1 MSTLPQAR
9 TLSISGA
16 ALPTYGM
23 DALPIFVPVR
33 LQGTETI
40 GRIDECRYLV
50 TLRTDDAYALSP
62 SVTSNLDLDKVV
74 GTEVTILIRLEGKG
88 HFIPGLAGNT
98 GLGNIGAGTR
108 EITGLVE
115 AARIVGQDRD
125 SILYELEL
133 RPWLYRATLT
143 QDSRLFQEMT
153 VVEITDAV
161 LSKYPYTVDKRLA
174 GVFRGVY
181 PKRDMQRQALESD
194 WAFLQRLWEEW
205 GIWWWFE
212 HDGGH
217 HRLVLCDTMG
227 GHQPHG
233 EAYATL
239 RYLPPDGKRIDEEHI
254 HALSVTSRLTV
265 GRVTVTDYDYT
276 RPRAKLAATEENPR
290 GTASADGE
298 IYAWGDYSQPL
309 AGAQGLAGQPNDTDR
324 EARHFAR
331 VQLEAQRCAGLR
343 ANGAGNLRGL
353 TVGRTFTLT
362 SYPQQSANREYVVV
376 SCTLDIEEIGDRAGS
391 AQTYRVETQFE
402 LLPANELFRLK
413 RSVGKPVLNG
423 PEKAIVV
430 GPAGQEVWTDQYGR
444 VKVQFEWDREGKHDE
459 HSGIWLRVLSPW
471 QGVDM
476 GATFIPRIGHEVA
489 VSHYCGDP
497 DLPVIAGS
505 LVNAFRQPALHVPDN
520 QAVSVIRGK
529 EFHGIASGHL
539 AIDDTQEQI
548 QTQLASDA
556 GTSLLSLGNIRRI
569 TRKKG
574 RADARGK
581 GFDLRTDD
589 WGVLRALKGLFV
601 STDGQPGG
609 PGHAKDAREA
619 VGRLTRA
626 HDLQE
631 SLSGLAQKHEAQ
643 KHDADQSDVTRAI
656 KARNDAIKGNP
667 SGDPDDFPEL
677 TEADMVLAGA
687 AGIGLAAE
695 RNVHIASNEDVAV
708 TSGRHVGLA
717 VGRSLFASVANAFSL
732 FVHKAGMKLI
742 AAAGKVRI
750 EAQTDGIDVTARQS
764 VRITSTTDSIHL
776 HAAKEIVL
784 HAGST
789 EVRISDQGYVVR
801 TAGEHT
807 IYAGS
812 HQTDAPRTRPM
823 RLPVTPENPGQ
834 FAAQFVLI
842 EHDSGFVLPNQPY
855 RATLD
860 NGRVIEGVSNE
871 RGETSLITDHDVAF
885 GTVEL
890 LAASDPDKVIAIN
903 HAAVVRDNTTPYT
916 ATTPNADKRTAQIRG
931 KKASA
936 PEQGATSENQQ
947 PAFATCDPLN
957 FGLRLHHFID
967 GATQA
972 DVDAGMP
979 VRRDV
984 VYPVTKTYTAA
995 IKDALNG
1002 IEWDKFDTLSGLIS
1016 EELKENIELAVGNI
1030 LNTALSSGSFG
1041 LPKGSSSDP
1050 MRSNGAIPKIDIV
1063 DTNQGKSRYNMRP
1076 DVSASFSAF
1085 KWTMVIQEAEITK
1098 IIAATKNAA
1107 TLDGT
1112 LKSFADTLYH
1122 EARHCQHTF
1131 WMTALLRQYPADYAM
1146 LSHAMRVYKD
1156 NTPPAV
1162 FDIAKN
1168 IEIPDDA
1175 RVMTGLHRMLIFHY
1189 YWMISYMQGQ
1199 AGGAYVKSDV
1209 SVAQAEV
1216 CKLLRV
1222 SPEAAAKMVSFEEGY
1237 RSQLH
1242 EEDAYACA
1250 EVVQAYWDNPDRA
1263 LVRNPGTCTATYS
1276 DSLRAGGGEI

>member
-1 MSTLPQAR
+1 MSIMTQAR

-23 DALPIFVPVR
+23 DALPVFVPVR

-50 TLRTDDAYALSP
+50 TLRTDDAYAFSP

-74 GTEVTILIRLEGKG
+74 GTDVTILIRFEGKG

-108 EITGLVE
+108 EITGLVV

-153 VVEITDAV
+153 VVEVTDAV
-161 LSKYPYTVDKRLA
+161 LSKYPYTVEKRLA
-174 GVFRGVY
+174 GIFRGVY
-181 PKRDMQRQALESD
+181 PKRDMQRQAFESD

-212 HDGGH
+212 HDDGH
-217 HRLVLCDTMG
+217 HRLILCDTMG

-233 EAYATL
+233 AAYETL
-239 RYLPPDGKRIDEEHI
+239 RYLPPDSKRIDEEHI
-254 HALSVTSRLTV
+254 HALSVTSRLTA

-276 RPRAKLAATEENPR
+276 RPRAKLAVTEENPR

-309 AGAQGLAGQPNDTDR
+309 AGAQGLAGQQNDADR
-324 EARHFAR
+324 EARHLAR

-362 SYPQQSANREYVVV
+362 GYPQQSANREYVVV
-376 SCTLDIEEIGDRAGS
+376 SCVLDIEEIGNRAGI

-402 LLPANELFRLK
+402 LLPANEPFRLK
-413 RSVGKPVLNG
+413 RSVDKPVLSG

-476 GATFIPRIGHEVA
+476 GATCIPRIGHEVA
-489 VSHYCGDP
+489 VSHYYGDP
-497 DLPVIAGS
+497 DLPVVIGS
-505 LVNAFRQPALHVPDN
+505 AVNAFRQPALDMPAN
-520 QAVSVIRGK
+520 QAVTVLRGR
-529 EFHGIASGHL
+529 EFHGTASGHV
-539 AIDDTQEQI
+539 AIDDTQGQI
-548 QTQLASDA
+548 QTQIASDA
-556 GTSLLSLGNIRRI
+556 GTSQLSLGDIRRI
-569 TRKKG
+569 VKKKG

-581 GFDLRTDD
+581 GFDLRTDY
-589 WGVLRALKGLFV
+589 WGVVRALRGLFV
-601 STDGQPGG
+601 TTDGQAGG

-619 VGRLTRA
+619 IGRLMRA
-626 HDLQE
+626 RERQE
-631 SLSGLAQKHEAQ
+631 SLSGLAQRHEAQ
-643 KHDADQSDVTRAI
+643 RHDADQSEVAKAI
-656 KARNDAIKGNP
+656 KARNDSIKGNP
-667 SGDPDDFPEL
+667 SGDPEDFPEL
-677 TEADMVLAGA
+677 AEADMVLAGP
-687 AGIGLAAE
+687 AGISLAAE
-695 RNVHIASNEDVAV
+695 RNVHIASNEDIAV

-732 FVHKAGMKLI
+732 FVHKAGIKLI
-742 AAAGKVRI
+742 AAAGKIRI
-750 EAQTDGIDVTARQS
+750 EAQTDGIDVTAKQS
-764 VRITSTTDSIHL
+764 VTITSTTDSIHL

-823 RLPVTPENPGQ
+823 RLPVTPDNPGQ
-834 FAAQFVLI
+834 FAAHFVLM
-842 EHDSGFVLPNQPY
+842 EHASGFALPQQPY
-855 RATLD
+855 RITLD

-885 GTVEL
+885 GAVEL
-890 LAASDPDKVIAIN
+890 LAASDPDKVIAVN
-903 HAAVVRDNTTPYT
+903 HAAIVRDNTTPYT
-916 ATTPNADKRTAQIRG
+916 ATAPNADKRTAKIRG
-931 KKASA
+931 KTAST
-936 PEQGATSENQQ
+936 PEQGATSENQ
-947 PAFATCDPLN
+947 PPTFATCDPLN
-957 FGLRLHHFID
+957 FGLRFHHFID
-967 GATQA
+967 GAKQN
-972 DVDAGMP
+972 DVKGNRP
-979 VRRDV
+979 RNDV
-984 VYPVTKTYTAA
+984 VYPVTKIYTAA
-995 IKDALNG
+995 IKETLKGIQWGKYKILDGSVPIELKDSIEKYVNRILSDAL
-1002 IEWDKFDTLSGLIS
+1002 S
-1016 EELKENIELAVGNI
+1016 EGP
-1030 LNTALSSGSFG
+1030 FG
-1041 LPKGSSSDP
+1041 LPKGFVNESMQSS
-1050 MRSNGAIPKIDIV
+1050 GAMPILDIV
-1063 DTNQGKSRYNMRP
+1063 NAEQGKALYNMRS
-1076 DVSASFSAF
+1076 DVSAAF
-1085 KWTMVIQEAEITK
+1085 NYQLWTIVIQETEITN
-1098 IIAATKNAA
+1098 IITAADNKVA
-1107 TLDGT
+1107 LDGA
-1112 LKSFADTLYH
+1112 LKAFADTLYH
-1122 EARHCQHTF
+1122 EARHCQQMF
-1131 WMTALLRQYPADYAM
+1131 WMTALLQQHSGDYAA
-1146 LSHAMRVYKD
+1146 LSKIHTVYQRYTHEDVYNSAQRTNIPNDDRVLK
-1156 NTPPAV
+1156 
-1162 FDIAKN
+1162 
-1168 IEIPDDA
+1168 
-1175 RVMTGLHRMLIFHY
+1175 GLHRMLAFHY
-1189 YWMISYMQGQ
+1189 YWMITYLQNYSGGSY
-1199 AGGAYVKSDV
+1199 AISDIPI
-1209 SVAQAEV
+1209 SQAEV
-1216 CKLLRV
+1216 CKLLNV
-1222 SPEAAAKMVSFEEGY
+1222 SPETAAKMVSFEEGY

-1250 EVVQAYWDNPDRA
+1250 GVVQDYWARPDRA
-1263 LVRNPGTCTATYS
+1263 FVFNPGTCTADYAAA
-1276 DSLRAGGGEI
+1276 LRTVGARS